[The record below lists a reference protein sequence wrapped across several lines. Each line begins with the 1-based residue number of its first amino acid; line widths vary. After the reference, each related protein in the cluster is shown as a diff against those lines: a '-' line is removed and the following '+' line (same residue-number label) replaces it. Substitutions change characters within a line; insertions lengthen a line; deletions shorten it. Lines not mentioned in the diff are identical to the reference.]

1 MDVFSASAII
11 AHRHADLAREADES
25 RLARLARESR
35 ETPQPSP
42 KPAPRAVRAR
52 RLGVAR

>member
-11 AHRHADLAREADES
+11 AARHADLAREADES

-35 ETPQPSP
+35 ETPKPSP

-52 RLGVAR
+52 RLGVAL